1 MGHDGPELTL
11 NPSGGRHW
19 AKEWVYV
26 SAFNAVMH
34 SESKVAWAQLIEHA
48 ASSSST
54 PSKPNSAETKTSST
68 FIVSVTT
75 YSLRD
80 VFLGESPSFCTYNL
94 NYQKTL
100 QNFCDDEEVIFKA
113 ARCRSKFSL
122 DLSKRLKGDRVF
134 MKQLFAANPIFGK
147 DIAFDF
153 QDEPEFWL
161 ECFQLET
168 EEPYF
173 FADCVPLRLLTNEF
187 IRRVINLD
195 KPRILHCSSRNALD
209 FEDDVFLQACRLNY
223 RAFLSAT
230 PWQQNTMLSHA
241 LQANVFVF
249 KLLSWVLRQEYDNVA
264 VVINKMPSLND
275 CEAIDL
281 ISYICEGSP
290 SNKVL
295 KLIRTYLLACKPN
308 RAVIPP
314 PFARHFSKDDEVLR
328 VCAKNTPDVLEH
340 ASYTLLHSRDAF
352 MDILAANGD
361 ALQFATRAMQNDTE
375 LVLLAIKSSPRS
387 IEHASARLRACEK
400 TVVEAIGHLGLFCTN
415 NPTQQ
420 TQERPVQSVLKFVC
434 KHVAR
439 QPRIQQLAVDASAW
453 EVLPVQVF
461 ASEKLMLQAI
471 KNNAHVF
478 WHLDLKHTS
487 NVENAKAAVSQDK
500 LLYTNVASTLRLHP
514 SILQLL

>member
-1 MGHDGPELTL
+1 
-11 NPSGGRHW
+11 
-19 AKEWVYV
+19 
-26 SAFNAVMH
+26 MH

-223 RAFLSAT
+223 RAFLSAA
-230 PWQQNTMLSHA
+230 PRQQDTMLSQA
-241 LQANVFVF
+241 LQANVLVF
-249 KLLSWVLRQEYDNVA
+249 KLLSWVLRQEYDNIA
-264 VVINKMPSLND
+264 TVIHNLPSLND

-461 ASEKLMLQAI
+461 VSEKLMLQAI
-471 KNNAHVF
+471 QKNAHVF